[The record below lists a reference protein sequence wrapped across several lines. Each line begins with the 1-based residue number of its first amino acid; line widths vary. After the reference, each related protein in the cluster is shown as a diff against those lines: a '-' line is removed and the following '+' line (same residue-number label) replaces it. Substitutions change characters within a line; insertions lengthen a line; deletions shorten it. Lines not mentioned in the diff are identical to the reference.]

1 MAAVVSGLSF
11 GQEKL
16 GLNHR
21 LPFQRRRSSYSN
33 FRIVRCGGLWQEI
46 RDQERPLSLKRDDL
60 GSFPNSGSIVSGKQ
74 GAPCGR
80 LMPVQSYRH
89 GNHLHRETSLLQPK
103 RTRGVDCPVSLQRI
117 TPTTVRRAAWPKA
130 GNIAELDPE
139 GGPREFARQ
148 GNYRLSRTS
157 FAFGS
162 SHRPVGG

>member
-1 MAAVVSGLSF
+1 MAFTFPARNG
-11 GQEKL
+11 
-16 GLNHR
+16 
-21 LPFQRRRSSYSN
+21 P
-33 FRIVRCGGLWQEI
+33 II
-46 RDQERPLSLKRDDL
+46 RH
-60 GSFPNSGSIVSGKQ
+60 FIVSGKQ

-89 GNHLHRETSLLQPK
+89 GNHLHREASLLQPK

-139 GGPREFARQ
+139 GGPREFTRQ
-148 GNYRLSRTS
+148 GNDRLSRTS

-162 SHRPVGG
+162 SHRPVGGLRPVTRR

>member
-1 MAAVVSGLSF
+1 MKRTTIWLTDLQVAALTILS
-11 GQEKL
+11 KKS
-16 GLNHR
+16 R
-21 LPFQRRRSSYSN
+21 LKQA
-33 FRIVRCGGLWQEI
+33 
-46 RDQERPLSLKRDDL
+46 DL
-60 GSFPNSGSIVSGKQ
+60 IVSGKQ

-117 TPTTVRRAAWPKA
+117 TRTTVRRAAWPKA

-148 GNYRLSRTS
+148 GNDRLSRTS

-162 SHRPVGG
+162 GHRAVGG